1 VGSWGHHEEA
11 SQEVSDY
18 PAGVLPSTTLTC
30 LFPGCSD
37 APKLL
42 GAYARRVIAG
52 KPPTMKPR
60 PAIPGT
66 DLCGIHHGEFAH
78 HLREMV
84 TIIPQLH
91 LSVLRTPKKEL
102 RERVQTSG
110 VSDGGALWNPA
121 ATVTLNRITEWTAIL
136 VRRVLEQRTLPE
148 PPKVDYVYPVSR
160 TGTRLVGPPQRRI
173 LIGVSHG
180 LTIHTDTRLALMALY
195 RHHARWLSS
204 YPGVAVALLEG
215 ARSLM
220 VQAYQ
225 ALDAQPM
232 RRITLRATCGFIVEE
247 TAYGE
252 IACEG
257 TLYGLVAVDGD
268 PRPTAIV
275 CASNPEHRIDRPND
289 KLWLDIL

>member
-1 VGSWGHHEEA
+1 M
-11 SQEVSDY
+11 SDY
-18 PAGVLPSTTLTC
+18 PTGVLPATTTAC

-52 KPPTMKPR
+52 RPPTMKPR

-66 DLCGIHHGEFAH
+66 DLCGIHHHEFAQ
-78 HLREMV
+78 HLRELV

-121 ATVTLNRITEWTAIL
+121 ATVTLNNITEWTQIV
-136 VRRVLEQRTLPE
+136 VRRVLEQRPLPE
-148 PPKVDYVYPVSR
+148 PGSVSYQFPESKI
-160 TGTRLVGPPQRRI
+160 GTRLIGPPARRV
-173 LIGVSHG
+173 LVKSSHG
-180 LTIHTDTRLALMALY
+180 LTVHTDPRLALMALHL
-195 RHHARWLSS
+195 HHARWLSS
-204 YPGVAVALLEG
+204 YPGVAVALVQG

-220 VQAYQ
+220 VQAWR

-232 RRITLRATCGFIVEE
+232 RRITLRATCGFIIEE
-247 TAYGE
+247 TEYGE

-257 TLYGLVAVDGD
+257 TLYGLVPVDGD
-268 PRPTAIV
+268 PRPTSIV
-275 CASNPEHRIDRPND
+275 CATNPAHRIDRPGD

>member
-1 VGSWGHHEEA
+1 MN
-11 SQEVSDY
+11 DY
-18 PAGVLPSTTLTC
+18 PAGVTPSTAAHCQL
-30 LFPGCSD
+30 PGCTD

-52 KPPTMKPR
+52 KTPTLKPL
-60 PAIPGT
+60 PTIPGT
-66 DLCGIHHGEFAH
+66 DLCAQHHREFAQ
-78 HLREMV
+78 HLQELV

-121 ATVTLNRITEWTAIL
+121 ASVALNNIDEWTQLL
-136 VRRVLEQRTLPE
+136 VTRVLEQRRLPE
-148 PPKVDYVYPVSR
+148 PSSTTLVYPTTK
-160 TGTRLVGPPQRRI
+160 TGTTLIGPPLRVTI
-173 LIGVSHG
+173 IEATHG
-180 LTIHTDTRLALMALY
+180 ITTHTDTRLALAAL
-195 RHHARWLSS
+195 RLHHARWLSS
-204 YPGVAVALLEG
+204 YPGVGPTLLEG
-215 ARSLM
+215 ARALM
-220 VQAYQ
+220 VQAYR

-232 RRITLRATCGFIVEE
+232 RRVTLRATCGFVVEE
-247 TAYGE
+247 TEYGE

-257 TLYGLVAVDGD
+257 TLYGLVPVDGD

-275 CASNPEHRIDRPND
+275 CATNPAHRIDRPGD